1 MDLSPYLAEEADEST
16 LPITPLGASQ
26 LNDWLAG
33 QPSFVAAW
41 VQSSGFTGKPGTYA
55 LVPGSDGPLARV
67 LVGVDD
73 IEDPWAFAA
82 LPTALPR
89 RRYRLDGDYDRKA
102 AERAAL
108 GWLLGCYAFELYR
121 KRDQDPASLV
131 RPAAAERAR
140 VLRLAQAT
148 ALARDLINTPAN
160 DMGPEALGEAVRVE
174 GKRYGGKTT
183 TIQGDQLLKRN
194 YPAIHAVGRAAAQ
207 EPRLVDLRWN
217 NGGGPQ
223 LTIVGK
229 GVTFDTGGLDL
240 KPASG
245 MKLMKKDMGGAAHA
259 LALAKLVMDAELPVS
274 LRLLIPAVENSVSA
288 DSFRPQDVIQTRKGK
303 TVEIGNTDAEGRLV
317 LADALAEAERDDP
330 EMLIDFATL
339 TGAARVALGPDVPV
353 LFSNDDGLADRLA
366 RAATAERDPLWR
378 LPLHEGY
385 RSWLDSKVADL
396 VNVPDSGFGGAITA
410 ALFLR
415 EFVPA
420 NTAWAHYDLMAWN
433 QSAKPGRPQ
442 GGEAMALR
450 ATFAAVQSWLD
461 ERES

>member
-1 MDLSPYLAEEADEST
+1 MDLTSYLVEDADEST
-16 LPITPLGASQ
+16 LPLTPLGRDQ

-33 QPSFVAAW
+33 QPGFVAAW
-41 VQSSGFTGKPGTYA
+41 VQSSGFTGKPGSYA
-55 LVPGSDGPLARV
+55 LVPGNEGPLARV
-67 LVGVDD
+67 LVGVED

-82 LPTALPR
+82 LPTQLPR
-89 RRYRLDGDYDRKA
+89 RRYRLEGQYDRVA
-102 AERAAL
+102 AERAVL
-108 GWLLGCYAFELYR
+108 GWLLGCYAFDRYKARESE
-121 KRDQDPASLV
+121 PASLV
-131 RPAAAERAR
+131 RPTAASRDS

-148 ALARDLINTPAN
+148 ALTRDLINTPAN
-160 DMGPEALGEAVRVE
+160 DMGPEALGEAVRAE

-223 LTIVGK
+223 LTLVGK

-240 KPASG
+240 KSAAG

-259 LALAKLVMDAELPVS
+259 LALAKLIMDAELPVS

-288 DSFRPQDVIQTRKGK
+288 DAFRPQDVVQTRKGK

-317 LADALAEAERDDP
+317 LADALAEAERDNP
-330 EMLIDFATL
+330 ELVIDFATL
-339 TGAARVALGPDVPV
+339 TGAARVALGPDVPA
-353 LFSNDDGLADRLA
+353 LFTNDDGLADRLA
-366 RAATAERDPLWR
+366 YASRTERDPLWR

-396 VNVPDSGFGGAITA
+396 VNVPDNGFGGAISA

-415 EFVPA
+415 EFVPDK
-420 NTAWAHYDLMAWN
+420 TSWAHYDVMAWN
-433 QSAKPGRPQ
+433 PSAKPGRPQ

-450 ATFAAVQSWLD
+450 ATFAAVCDWVE
-461 ERES
+461 ERKV